1 MISDLITSILW
12 SAKQALRMIDRL
24 RIQALAYDTKGLY
37 MSVGFPL
44 RSVVITLCFATWGYI
59 LSSMMSDFT
68 SLVMVYISSL
78 LSYPDQVVP

>member
-59 LSSMMSDFT
+59 LNSMMSDFT
-68 SLVMVYISSL
+68 SLVMAYATPIN
-78 LSYPDQVVP
+78 